1 MTVRECYAAIG
12 GNYEEAFNRLRSDDR
27 LIKFLNKLPDD
38 PTFGM
43 LEGALD
49 TGDAELA
56 FRAAHT
62 LKGVGLNLSLT
73 DLYESASALTESLR
87 GKTVIDAAA
96 TALFATL
103 KARYDL
109 TIQCIKTL

>member
-12 GNYEEAFNRLRSDDR
+12 GNYDEAFNRLRSDDR
-27 LIKFLNKLPDD
+27 LIRFLKKLLDD

-43 LEGALD
+43 LESAFGS
-49 TGDAELA
+49 GDAELA

-73 DLYESASALTESLR
+73 DFYESASALTEALR
-87 GKTVIDAAA
+87 GKSVIDDSA
-96 TALFATL
+96 TTLFAKL
-103 KARYDL
+103 KEVYEL